1 MSSCRGWV
9 AFAGPA
15 LLLALVALTRARLD
29 LRPLGR
35 YLLALVALTAGGM
48 AMAAIKRGA
57 ACTAW
62 TARVSYAAGMVA
74 DSLLELIPCLLLAL
88 TAIGVGRRTLFL
100 ARGDL
105 RAQHPLPFGLPTVS
119 WALLGPALAVL
130 FAGPLA
136 LQLILKVPPDPRLL
150 SGALTSLPL
159 ALAFAAFDAA
169 QEEFRFAWCCSR
181 GSRPW

>member
-48 AMAAIKRGA
+48 TIAAIKRRA
-57 ACTAW
+57 AYTAW
-62 TARVSYAAGMVA
+62 TARVSYAACMVA

-100 ARGDL
+100 TRGDL
-105 RAQHPLPFGLPTVS
+105 RAQHPLPFGLPPVS
-119 WALLGPALAVL
+119 WALLGPGLAVL
-130 FAGPLA
+130 LAGPLA
-136 LQLILKVPPDPRLL
+136 LQRILKVPLDPRLP
-150 SGALTSLPL
+150 SRAPPSLPL
-159 ALAFAAFDAA
+159 APAIAGFAPAPEAS
-169 QEEFRFAWCCSR
+169 RFA
-181 GSRPW
+181 